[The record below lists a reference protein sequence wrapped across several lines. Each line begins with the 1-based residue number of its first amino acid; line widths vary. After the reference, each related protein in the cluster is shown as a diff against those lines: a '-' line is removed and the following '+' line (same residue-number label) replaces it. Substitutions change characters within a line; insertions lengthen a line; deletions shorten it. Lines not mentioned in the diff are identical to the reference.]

1 MIRHIVTP
9 DNFEIVLF
17 VAFGLMLVALVD
29 CFFQQRLIEVIAIF
43 TFPGPINFDFLQG
56 SQNLND

>member
-9 DNFEIVLF
+9 DNFEIILF
-17 VAFGLMLVALVD
+17 VAFSLVLVTLVD
-29 CFFQQRLIEVIAIF
+29 CLFQQCLIEVIAIF

-56 SQNLND
+56 SQN